1 MMDYYSQ
8 FDMPEFEIRK
18 NNLNNFAKTLKHNLS
33 DIEIETIV
41 NTIVSNTKKYSMS
54 GYSVFG
60 EKEER
65 DQLVKRIYLCLGN
78 TK

>member
-8 FDMPEFEIRK
+8 FDMPGFEIRK
-18 NNLNNFAKTLKHNLS
+18 NDLIDYAKTLKHNLS
-33 DIEIETIV
+33 DTEIETIV
-41 NTIVSNTKKYSMS
+41 NTIVSNTKKFSMT

-65 DQLVKRIYLCLGN
+65 DQLVKAIG
-78 TK
+78 